1 MKKILSFVAAIM
13 IATTATAQ
21 TAMEL
26 ARQQQELNAI
36 NMKMLNAKPTKQA
49 KKQAKELK
57 AEGWTVPA
65 GDIDIAQQVT
75 RSQLYSAELTTDE
88 SGNVTKRYIM
98 QTAQQTAGTYNS
110 GYAAAR
116 AAAQAE
122 LAAMGAKYGC
132 PDQLVFNIAGDGCFR
147 MNLNELATAS
157 RYNIPIIEVVLNN
170 HVLGMVRQWQ
180 TLFYGERY
188 SATVLHDKVDFCK
201 VAEGLGCKAIRVTKK
216 EEVMPALQEAV
227 DYHGPVVIECIIDD
241 DDKVFPMVAPGSS
254 IAEVF
259 DEADINK

>member
-1 MKKILSFVAAIM
+1 MKKIISFVAALI

-36 NMKMLNAKPTKQA
+36 NMAMLKAKPTKQA

-65 GDIDIAQQVT
+65 GDVDIAQQVM

-116 AAAQAE
+116 AAAQTE
-122 LAAMGAKYGC
+122 LAAMLKTE
-132 PDQLVFNIAGDGCFR
+132 LVTAMQQKLDNSQSNAMTATTIDKFNQRSR
-147 MNLNELATAS
+147 M
-157 RYNIPIIEVVLNN
+157 IVD
-170 HVLGMVRQWQ
+170 Q
-180 TLFYGERY
+180 TLTN
-188 SATVLHDKVDFCK
+188 AIPVL
-201 VAEGLGCKAIRVTKK
+201 AIYRRLPNNNFEVQVRIAFDKK
-216 EEVMPALQEAV
+216 ELIARIKRNMEQELEKEGDKLYDIV
-227 DYHGPVVIECIIDD
+227 DT
-241 DDKVFPMVAPGSS
+241 
-254 IAEVF
+254 VF
-259 DEADINK
+259 DEKL

>member
-116 AAAQAE
+116 AAAQTE
-122 LAAMGAKYGC
+122 LAAMLKTE
-132 PDQLVFNIAGDGCFR
+132 LVTAMQQKLDNSQSNAMTAITIDKFNQRSR
-147 MNLNELATAS
+147 M
-157 RYNIPIIEVVLNN
+157 IVD
-170 HVLGMVRQWQ
+170 Q
-180 TLFYGERY
+180 TLTN
-188 SATVLHDKVDFCK
+188 AIPVL
-201 VAEGLGCKAIRVTKK
+201 AIYRRLPNNNFEVQVRIAFDKK
-216 EEVMPALQEAV
+216 ELIARIKRNMQQELENEGDKLCDIV
-227 DYHGPVVIECIIDD
+227 DT
-241 DDKVFPMVAPGSS
+241 
-254 IAEVF
+254 VF
-259 DEADINK
+259 DEKL

>member
-116 AAAQAE
+116 AAAQTE
-122 LAAMGAKYGC
+122 LAAMLKTE
-132 PDQLVFNIAGDGCFR
+132 LVTAMQQKLDNSQSNVLTATTIDKFNQRSR
-147 MNLNELATAS
+147 M
-157 RYNIPIIEVVLNN
+157 IVD
-170 HVLGMVRQWQ
+170 Q
-180 TLFYGERY
+180 TLTN
-188 SATVLHDKVDFCK
+188 AIPVL
-201 VAEGLGCKAIRVTKK
+201 AIYRRLPNNNFEVQVRIAFDKK
-216 EEVMPALQEAV
+216 ELIARIKRNMEQELEKDGDKLYDIVDAV
-227 DYHGPVVIECIIDD
+227 F
-241 DDKVFPMVAPGSS
+241 DDKL
-254 IAEVF
+254 
-259 DEADINK
+259 

>member
-1 MKKILSFVAAIM
+1 MKKILSFVAALM

-36 NMKMLNAKPTKQA
+36 NTKMLNAKPTKQA

-57 AEGWTVPA
+57 AKGWTVPA
-65 GDIDIAQQVT
+65 GDVDIAQQVT

-116 AAAQAE
+116 AAAQTE
-122 LAAMGAKYGC
+122 LAAMLKTE
-132 PDQLVFNIAGDGCFR
+132 LVTAMQQKLDNSQNNALTATTIDKFNQR
-147 MNLNELATAS
+147 S
-157 RYNIPIIEVVLNN
+157 RVIVD
-170 HVLGMVRQWQ
+170 Q
-180 TLFYGERY
+180 TLTN
-188 SATVLHDKVDFCK
+188 AIPVL
-201 VAEGLGCKAIRVTKK
+201 AIYRRLPNNNFEVQVRIAFDKK
-216 EEVMPALQEAV
+216 ELIARIKRNMQQELEKDGDKLYDIVDAV
-227 DYHGPVVIECIIDD
+227 F
-241 DDKVFPMVAPGSS
+241 DDKL
-254 IAEVF
+254 
-259 DEADINK
+259 

>member
-110 GYAAAR
+110 GYAAA
-116 AAAQAE
+116 QTE
-122 LAAMGAKYGC
+122 LAAMLKTE
-132 PDQLVFNIAGDGCFR
+132 LVTAMQQKLDNSQSNVLTATTIDKFNQRSR
-147 MNLNELATAS
+147 M
-157 RYNIPIIEVVLNN
+157 IVD
-170 HVLGMVRQWQ
+170 Q
-180 TLFYGERY
+180 TLTN
-188 SATVLHDKVDFCK
+188 AIPVL
-201 VAEGLGCKAIRVTKK
+201 AIYRRLPNNNFEVQVRIAFDKK
-216 EEVMPALQEAV
+216 ELIARIKRNMEQELEKEGDKLYDIV
-227 DYHGPVVIECIIDD
+227 DTVF
-241 DDKVFPMVAPGSS
+241 DDKL
-254 IAEVF
+254 
-259 DEADINK
+259 

>member
-1 MKKILSFVAAIM
+1 MKKILSFVAALM
-13 IATTATAQ
+13 TATTATAQ

-116 AAAQAE
+116 AAAQTE
-122 LAAMGAKYGC
+122 LAAMLKTE
-132 PDQLVFNIAGDGCFR
+132 LVTAMQQKLDNSQSNALTATTIDKFNQRSR
-147 MNLNELATAS
+147 M
-157 RYNIPIIEVVLNN
+157 IVD
-170 HVLGMVRQWQ
+170 Q
-180 TLFYGERY
+180 TLTN
-188 SATVLHDKVDFCK
+188 AIPVL
-201 VAEGLGCKAIRVTKK
+201 AIYRRLPNNNFEVQVRIAFDKK
-216 EEVMPALQEAV
+216 ELIARIKRNMQQELEKDGDKFYDIVDAV
-227 DYHGPVVIECIIDD
+227 F
-241 DDKVFPMVAPGSS
+241 DDKL
-254 IAEVF
+254 
-259 DEADINK
+259 

>member
-1 MKKILSFVAAIM
+1 MKKILSFVAALM

-88 SGNVTKRYIM
+88 SGNVTISCRRHSRQQERTTQAM
-98 QTAQQTAGTYNS
+98 QQHEQQH
-110 GYAAAR
+110 R
-116 AAAQAE
+116 Q
-122 LAAMGAKYGC
+122 
-132 PDQLVFNIAGDGCFR
+132 
-147 MNLNELATAS
+147 NL
-157 RYNIPIIEVVLNN
+157 
-170 HVLGMVRQWQ
+170 QQ
-180 TLFYGERY
+180 
-188 SATVLHDKVDFCK
+188 C
-201 VAEGLGCKAIRVTKK
+201 
-216 EEVMPALQEAV
+216 
-227 DYHGPVVIECIIDD
+227 
-241 DDKVFPMVAPGSS
+241 
-254 IAEVF
+254 
-259 DEADINK
+259 

>member
-36 NMKMLNAKPTKQA
+36 NMKLLNAKPTKPTKQA

-110 GYAAAR
+110 GYAAA
-116 AAAQAE
+116 
-122 LAAMGAKYGC
+122 
-132 PDQLVFNIAGDGCFR
+132 
-147 MNLNELATAS
+147 
-157 RYNIPIIEVVLNN
+157 
-170 HVLGMVRQWQ
+170 
-180 TLFYGERY
+180 
-188 SATVLHDKVDFCK
+188 
-201 VAEGLGCKAIRVTKK
+201 
-216 EEVMPALQEAV
+216 
-227 DYHGPVVIECIIDD
+227 
-241 DDKVFPMVAPGSS
+241 
-254 IAEVF
+254 
-259 DEADINK
+259 

>member
-75 RSQLYSAELTTDE
+75 RSQLYSAELTIDE

-116 AAAQAE
+116 AAAQTE
-122 LAAMGAKYGC
+122 LAAMLKTE
-132 PDQLVFNIAGDGCFR
+132 LVTAMQQKLDNSQSNAMTATTIDKFNQRSR
-147 MNLNELATAS
+147 M
-157 RYNIPIIEVVLNN
+157 IVD
-170 HVLGMVRQWQ
+170 Q
-180 TLFYGERY
+180 TLTN
-188 SATVLHDKVDFCK
+188 AIPVL
-201 VAEGLGCKAIRVTKK
+201 AIYRRLPNNNFEVQVRIAFDKK
-216 EEVMPALQEAV
+216 ELIARIKRNMEQELEKEGDKLYDIVDAV
-227 DYHGPVVIECIIDD
+227 F
-241 DDKVFPMVAPGSS
+241 DDKL
-254 IAEVF
+254 
-259 DEADINK
+259 

>member
-75 RSQLYSAELTTDE
+75 RSQLYSAELTIDE

-116 AAAQAE
+116 AAAQTE
-122 LAAMGAKYGC
+122 LAAMLKTE
-132 PDQLVFNIAGDGCFR
+132 LVTAMQQKLDNSQSNAMTATTINKFNQRSR
-147 MNLNELATAS
+147 M
-157 RYNIPIIEVVLNN
+157 IVD
-170 HVLGMVRQWQ
+170 Q
-180 TLFYGERY
+180 TLTN
-188 SATVLHDKVDFCK
+188 AIPVL
-201 VAEGLGCKAIRVTKK
+201 AIYRRLPNNNFEVQVRIAFDKK
-216 EEVMPALQEAV
+216 ELIARIKRNMEQELEKEGDKLYDIVDAV
-227 DYHGPVVIECIIDD
+227 F
-241 DDKVFPMVAPGSS
+241 DDKL
-254 IAEVF
+254 
-259 DEADINK
+259 

>member
-65 GDIDIAQQVT
+65 GDVDIAQQVT
-75 RSQLYSAELTTDE
+75 RSQLYSAELTIDE

-116 AAAQAE
+116 AAAQTE
-122 LAAMGAKYGC
+122 LAAMLKTE
-132 PDQLVFNIAGDGCFR
+132 LVTAMQQKLDNSQSNALTATTIDKFNQRSR
-147 MNLNELATAS
+147 M
-157 RYNIPIIEVVLNN
+157 IVD
-170 HVLGMVRQWQ
+170 Q
-180 TLFYGERY
+180 TLTN
-188 SATVLHDKVDFCK
+188 AIPVL
-201 VAEGLGCKAIRVTKK
+201 AIYRRLPNNNFEVQVRIAFDKK
-216 EEVMPALQEAV
+216 ELIARIKRNMEQELEKEGDRLYDIVDAV
-227 DYHGPVVIECIIDD
+227 F
-241 DDKVFPMVAPGSS
+241 DDKL
-254 IAEVF
+254 
-259 DEADINK
+259 

>member
-75 RSQLYSAELTTDE
+75 RSQLYSAELITDE

-116 AAAQAE
+116 AAAQTE
-122 LAAMGAKYGC
+122 LAAMLKTE
-132 PDQLVFNIAGDGCFR
+132 LVTAMQQKLDNSQSNALTATTIDKFNQRSR
-147 MNLNELATAS
+147 M
-157 RYNIPIIEVVLNN
+157 IVD
-170 HVLGMVRQWQ
+170 Q
-180 TLFYGERY
+180 TLTN
-188 SATVLHDKVDFCK
+188 AIPVL
-201 VAEGLGCKAIRVTKK
+201 AIYRRLPNNNFEVQVRIAFDKK
-216 EEVMPALQEAV
+216 ELIARIKRNMEQELEKEGDKLYDIV
-227 DYHGPVVIECIIDD
+227 DTVFE
-241 DDKVFPMVAPGSS
+241 DKL
-254 IAEVF
+254 
-259 DEADINK
+259 

>member
-49 KKQAKELK
+49 NKQAKELK

-75 RSQLYSAELTTDE
+75 RSQLYSAELTIDE

-116 AAAQAE
+116 AAAQTE
-122 LAAMGAKYGC
+122 LAAMLKTE
-132 PDQLVFNIAGDGCFR
+132 LVTAMQQKLDNSQSNALTATTIDKFNQRSR
-147 MNLNELATAS
+147 M
-157 RYNIPIIEVVLNN
+157 IVD
-170 HVLGMVRQWQ
+170 Q
-180 TLFYGERY
+180 TLTN
-188 SATVLHDKVDFCK
+188 AIPVL
-201 VAEGLGCKAIRVTKK
+201 AIYRRLPNDNFEVQVRIAFDKK
-216 EEVMPALQEAV
+216 ELIARIKRNMEQELEKEGDKLYDIVDAV
-227 DYHGPVVIECIIDD
+227 F
-241 DDKVFPMVAPGSS
+241 DDKL
-254 IAEVF
+254 
-259 DEADINK
+259 

>member
-1 MKKILSFVAAIM
+1 MKKILSFVAALM

-65 GDIDIAQQVT
+65 GDVDIAQQVT

-116 AAAQAE
+116 AAAQTE
-122 LAAMGAKYGC
+122 LAAMLKTE
-132 PDQLVFNIAGDGCFR
+132 LVTAMQQKLDNSQNNALTATTIDKFNQRSR
-147 MNLNELATAS
+147 M
-157 RYNIPIIEVVLNN
+157 IVD
-170 HVLGMVRQWQ
+170 Q
-180 TLFYGERY
+180 TLTN
-188 SATVLHDKVDFCK
+188 AIPVL
-201 VAEGLGCKAIRVTKK
+201 AIYRRLPNNNFEVQVRIAFDKK
-216 EEVMPALQEAV
+216 ELIARIKRNMQQELEKEGDKLYDIVDAV
-227 DYHGPVVIECIIDD
+227 F
-241 DDKVFPMVAPGSS
+241 DDKL
-254 IAEVF
+254 
-259 DEADINK
+259 

>member
-36 NMKMLNAKPTKQA
+36 NMKLLNAKPTKPTKQA

-110 GYAAAR
+110 GYAAR
-116 AAAQAE
+116 AAAQTE
-122 LAAMGAKYGC
+122 LAAMLKTE
-132 PDQLVFNIAGDGCFR
+132 LVTAMQQKLDNSQSNAMTAITIDKFNQRSR
-147 MNLNELATAS
+147 M
-157 RYNIPIIEVVLNN
+157 IVD
-170 HVLGMVRQWQ
+170 Q
-180 TLFYGERY
+180 TLTN
-188 SATVLHDKVDFCK
+188 AIPVL
-201 VAEGLGCKAIRVTKK
+201 AIYRRLPNNNFEVQVRIAFDKK
-216 EEVMPALQEAV
+216 ELIARIKRNMQQELENEGDKLYDIV
-227 DYHGPVVIECIIDD
+227 DT
-241 DDKVFPMVAPGSS
+241 
-254 IAEVF
+254 VF
-259 DEADINK
+259 DEKL

>member
-88 SGNVTKRYIM
+88 S
-98 QTAQQTAGTYNS
+98 
-110 GYAAAR
+110 
-116 AAAQAE
+116 
-122 LAAMGAKYGC
+122 
-132 PDQLVFNIAGDGCFR
+132 
-147 MNLNELATAS
+147 
-157 RYNIPIIEVVLNN
+157 
-170 HVLGMVRQWQ
+170 
-180 TLFYGERY
+180 
-188 SATVLHDKVDFCK
+188 
-201 VAEGLGCKAIRVTKK
+201 
-216 EEVMPALQEAV
+216 
-227 DYHGPVVIECIIDD
+227 
-241 DDKVFPMVAPGSS
+241 
-254 IAEVF
+254 
-259 DEADINK
+259 

>member
-1 MKKILSFVAAIM
+1 MKKILSFVAALM

-88 SGNVTKRYIM
+88 NGNVTKRYIM

-116 AAAQAE
+116 AAAQTE
-122 LAAMGAKYGC
+122 LAAMLKTE
-132 PDQLVFNIAGDGCFR
+132 LVTAMQQKLDNSQSNALTATTIDKFNQRSR
-147 MNLNELATAS
+147 M
-157 RYNIPIIEVVLNN
+157 IVD
-170 HVLGMVRQWQ
+170 Q
-180 TLFYGERY
+180 TLTN
-188 SATVLHDKVDFCK
+188 AIPVL
-201 VAEGLGCKAIRVTKK
+201 AIYRRLPNNNFEVQVRIAFDKK
-216 EEVMPALQEAV
+216 ELIARIKRNMQQELEKDGDKLYDIVDAV
-227 DYHGPVVIECIIDD
+227 F
-241 DDKVFPMVAPGSS
+241 DDKL
-254 IAEVF
+254 
-259 DEADINK
+259 

>member
-49 KKQAKELK
+49 KKLK

-65 GDIDIAQQVT
+65 GDVDIAQQVT

-116 AAAQAE
+116 AAAQTE
-122 LAAMGAKYGC
+122 LAAMLKTE
-132 PDQLVFNIAGDGCFR
+132 LVTAMQQKLDNSQSNALTATTIDKFNQRSR
-147 MNLNELATAS
+147 M
-157 RYNIPIIEVVLNN
+157 IVD
-170 HVLGMVRQWQ
+170 Q
-180 TLFYGERY
+180 TLT
-188 SATVLHDKVDFCK
+188 SAIPVL
-201 VAEGLGCKAIRVTKK
+201 AIYRRLPNNNFEVQVRIAFDKK
-216 EEVMPALQEAV
+216 ELIARIKRNMEQELEKDGDKLYDIV
-227 DYHGPVVIECIIDD
+227 DTVF
-241 DDKVFPMVAPGSS
+241 DDKL
-254 IAEVF
+254 
-259 DEADINK
+259 

>member
-1 MKKILSFVAAIM
+1 MKKILSFVAALM

-65 GDIDIAQQVT
+65 GDVDIAQQVT

-116 AAAQAE
+116 AAAQTE
-122 LAAMGAKYGC
+122 LAAMLKTE
-132 PDQLVFNIAGDGCFR
+132 LVTAMQQKLDNSQNNALTATTIDKFNQR
-147 MNLNELATAS
+147 S
-157 RYNIPIIEVVLNN
+157 RIIVD
-170 HVLGMVRQWQ
+170 Q
-180 TLFYGERY
+180 TLTN
-188 SATVLHDKVDFCK
+188 AIPVL
-201 VAEGLGCKAIRVTKK
+201 AIYRRLPNNNFEVQVRIAFDKK
-216 EEVMPALQEAV
+216 ELIARIKRNMQQELEKEGDKLYDIVDAV
-227 DYHGPVVIECIIDD
+227 F
-241 DDKVFPMVAPGSS
+241 DDKL
-254 IAEVF
+254 
-259 DEADINK
+259 

>member
-49 KKQAKELK
+49 NKQAKELK

-75 RSQLYSAELTTDE
+75 RSQLYSAELTIDE

-116 AAAQAE
+116 AAAQTE
-122 LAAMGAKYGC
+122 LAAMLKTE
-132 PDQLVFNIAGDGCFR
+132 LVTAMQQKLDNSQSNALTATTIDKFNQRSR
-147 MNLNELATAS
+147 M
-157 RYNIPIIEVVLNN
+157 IVD
-170 HVLGMVRQWQ
+170 Q
-180 TLFYGERY
+180 TLTN
-188 SATVLHDKVDFCK
+188 AIPVL
-201 VAEGLGCKAIRVTKK
+201 AIYRRLPNNNFEVQVRIAFDKK
-216 EEVMPALQEAV
+216 ELIARIKRNMQQELEKEGDKLYDIVDAV
-227 DYHGPVVIECIIDD
+227 F
-241 DDKVFPMVAPGSS
+241 DDKL
-254 IAEVF
+254 
-259 DEADINK
+259 

>member
-75 RSQLYSAELTTDE
+75 RSQLYSAELTIDE

-116 AAAQAE
+116 AAAQTE
-122 LAAMGAKYGC
+122 LVTAMQQKLDNSQSNALTATTIDK
-132 PDQLVFNIAGDGCFR
+132 FNQRSR
-147 MNLNELATAS
+147 M
-157 RYNIPIIEVVLNN
+157 IVD
-170 HVLGMVRQWQ
+170 Q
-180 TLFYGERY
+180 TLTN
-188 SATVLHDKVDFCK
+188 AIPVL
-201 VAEGLGCKAIRVTKK
+201 AIYRRLPNNNFEVQVRIAFDKK
-216 EEVMPALQEAV
+216 ELIARIKRNMEQELEKEGDKLYDIV
-227 DYHGPVVIECIIDD
+227 DT
-241 DDKVFPMVAPGSS
+241 
-254 IAEVF
+254 VF
-259 DEADINK
+259 DEKL

>member
-13 IATTATAQ
+13 IATTVTAQ

-116 AAAQAE
+116 AAAQTE
-122 LAAMGAKYGC
+122 LAAMLKTE
-132 PDQLVFNIAGDGCFR
+132 LVTAMQQKLDNSQSNALTATTIDKFNQRSR
-147 MNLNELATAS
+147 M
-157 RYNIPIIEVVLNN
+157 IVD
-170 HVLGMVRQWQ
+170 Q
-180 TLFYGERY
+180 TLTN
-188 SATVLHDKVDFCK
+188 AIPVL
-201 VAEGLGCKAIRVTKK
+201 AIYRRLPNNNFEVQVRIAFDKK
-216 EEVMPALQEAV
+216 ELIARIKRNMEQELEKDGDKLYDIVDAV
-227 DYHGPVVIECIIDD
+227 F
-241 DDKVFPMVAPGSS
+241 DDKL
-254 IAEVF
+254 
-259 DEADINK
+259 

>member
-65 GDIDIAQQVT
+65 GDVDIAQQVT
-75 RSQLYSAELTTDE
+75 RSQLYSAELTIDE

-110 GYAAAR
+110 GYAAA
-116 AAAQAE
+116 
-122 LAAMGAKYGC
+122 LAAMLKTE
-132 PDQLVFNIAGDGCFR
+132 LVTAMQQKLDNSQSNALTAITIDKFNQRSR
-147 MNLNELATAS
+147 M
-157 RYNIPIIEVVLNN
+157 IVD
-170 HVLGMVRQWQ
+170 Q
-180 TLFYGERY
+180 TLTN
-188 SATVLHDKVDFCK
+188 AIPVL
-201 VAEGLGCKAIRVTKK
+201 AIYRRLPNNNFEVQVRIAFDKK
-216 EEVMPALQEAV
+216 ELIARIKRNMEQELEKEGDKLYDIV
-227 DYHGPVVIECIIDD
+227 DTVF
-241 DDKVFPMVAPGSS
+241 DDKL
-254 IAEVF
+254 
-259 DEADINK
+259 

>member
-36 NMKMLNAKPTKQA
+36 NIKMLNAKPTKQA

-110 GYAAAR
+110 GYAAA
-116 AAAQAE
+116 QTE
-122 LAAMGAKYGC
+122 LAAMLKTE
-132 PDQLVFNIAGDGCFR
+132 LVTAMQKKLDNSQSNALTATTIDKFNQRSR
-147 MNLNELATAS
+147 M
-157 RYNIPIIEVVLNN
+157 IVD
-170 HVLGMVRQWQ
+170 Q
-180 TLFYGERY
+180 TLTN
-188 SATVLHDKVDFCK
+188 AIPVL
-201 VAEGLGCKAIRVTKK
+201 AIYRRLPNNNFEVQVRIAFDKK
-216 EEVMPALQEAV
+216 ELIARIKRNMEQELEKEGDRLYDIVDAV
-227 DYHGPVVIECIIDD
+227 F
-241 DDKVFPMVAPGSS
+241 DDKL
-254 IAEVF
+254 
-259 DEADINK
+259 